1 MKNIKKCVDSGA
13 LIMII
18 VGQIVSIVL
27 EVSKEQRN
35 WDNILTSSIIIVFAI
50 FCISVYFEMLSFKD
64 RISSEVHSIQCGSN
78 IANTKSGKGSDEF
91 YRLAL
96 EYMNV
101 SSSSIWLTSLND
113 RNPNVKGSIM
123 RNKYFNSVFPFAK
136 KNKTVEVKRIVKIA
150 TLEKLEWVKE
160 QIDSTK
166 KLENVSIAY
175 IEKDIKILNLLVFD
189 EKRMLL
195 WNPGQAKVSQQ
206 HNKFIYSENVD
217 VVEMFAEYYEKIWQD
232 LQSNHGGFILK
243 DGNHNDINEINNKL
257 QIIKNKIET
266 EK

>member
-1 MKNIKKCVDSGA
+1 MKNIKKYFDSGA

-18 VGQIVSIVL
+18 IGQIISIVL
-27 EVSKEQRN
+27 EALNEQKN

-64 RISSEVHSIQCGSN
+64 KISNEVHIIQSGSN
-78 IANTKSGKGSDEF
+78 IANTKSGKGSDQF
-91 YRLAL
+91 YGLAL
-96 EYMNV
+96 EYMNI
-101 SSSSIWLTSLND
+101 SGSSIWLTSLND

-160 QIDSTK
+160 QIESTK
-166 KLENVSIAY
+166 NLENVSIAY
-175 IEKDIKILNLLVFD
+175 IEKEINILNLQIFD

-217 VVEMFAEYYEKIWQD
+217 VVEMFAEYYENIWQD
-232 LQSNHGGFILK
+232 LQRNRGGFILK
-243 DGNHNDINEINNKL
+243 EGNRNNSIELNNKL

-266 EK
+266 EE